1 MVRRRVL
8 VGALLGVLFAAGW
21 WAGRGRASSDLY
33 SQLDQFIEVLR
44 AVQTSYV
51 DEVDAREVIRGGL
64 KGMLRGLD
72 PASRYLD
79 ARELEAYRT
88 TLGGEV
94 DGIGAWVDVR
104 DGYPVVIAPLQGSPA
119 WRGGVTA
126 GDFITRIDS
135 TGTFGLGLEEVRAKL
150 VGAAGTPVRLM
161 IARTG
166 EGEPREV
173 VLVRE
178 RLRVPAVPYAFLLAP
193 TVGYV
198 RVTTFHERAA
208 SEFAAAVDT
217 LRRRGARSA
226 IVDLRGNPGGVV
238 EQAVAIAGG
247 FLPPG
252 TRVVSVEGR
261 DPAVGSVQNAAAA
274 RPELGW
280 PLVVLV
286 DGGSASASEIVAGAL
301 QDLDRAVVVGEPS
314 FGKGSVQNLY
324 PLRARAG
331 AVQMTTA
338 YYHTPSGRSLHRVTR
353 DPLAAGADDEGDE
366 VGATDPDT
374 PDTTRPSP
382 VFKTS
387 GGREVRGGGG
397 VIPDVEVRPDSG
409 QAAQRLPLEAGAAKR
424 MLAADPV
431 IVRALQ
437 ILQKSRD
444 ARGVFV
450 AAGVPAPKAVA
461 RR

>member
-8 VGALLGVLFAAGW
+8 VGALLGVLFAVGW

-33 SQLDQFIEVLR
+33 SQLDQFVEVLR

-51 DEVDAREVIRGGL
+51 DEVDPREVMRGGL

-79 ARELEAYRT
+79 PRELEAYRT
-88 TLGGEV
+88 TLTGDV

-104 DGYPVVIAPLQGSPA
+104 EGYPVVIAPLPGSPA
-119 WRGGVTA
+119 WREGVRA

-135 TGTFGLGLEEVRAKL
+135 TATFGLGLEEVRAHL
-150 VGAAGTPVRLM
+150 MGAAGTPVRLM
-161 IARTG
+161 VAREG
-166 EGEPREV
+166 EGEPRAV
-173 VLVRE
+173 TLTRE

-193 TVGYV
+193 GVGYV
-198 RVTTFHERAA
+198 RLTTFHERSA
-208 SEFAAAVDT
+208 SECAAAIDT
-217 LRRRGARSA
+217 LRRLGARA
-226 IVDLRGNPGGVV
+226 AVLDLRGNPGGVI

-247 FLPPG
+247 FLPTG
-252 TRVVSVEGR
+252 SRIVSVEGR
-261 DPAVGSVQNAAAA
+261 DPAVGSVQSATATH
-274 RPELGW
+274 PELGW
-280 PLVVLV
+280 PLAVLV

-301 QDLDRAVVVGEPS
+301 QDLDRAVVVGAPS

-338 YYHTPSGRSLHRVTR
+338 YYHTPSGRSLHRAVR
-353 DPLAAGADDEGDE
+353 DPLAHTDDEEDA
-366 VGATDPDT
+366 ATDADSAAARAVFR
-374 PDTTRPSP
+374 TR
-382 VFKTS
+382 

-397 VIPDVEVRPDSG
+397 VTPDVAVPSDS
-409 QAAQRLPLEAGAAKR
+409 AHAVQRLPLEASAAR
-424 MLAADPV
+424 TMLAHDPV
-431 IVRALQ
+431 VTRAVA

-444 ARGVFV
+444 ARGVFL
-450 AAGVPAPKAVA
+450 AAGVAEPKAAA

>member
-1 MVRRRVL
+1 LIRRRVL
-8 VGALLGVLFAAGW
+8 VGALLGVLFAVGW

-51 DEVDAREVIRGGL
+51 DEVDAREVMRGGL

-79 ARELEAYRT
+79 QREFEAYRT

-104 DGYPVVIAPLQGSPA
+104 EGYPVVIAPLPGSPA
-119 WRGGVTA
+119 WREGVQA

-135 TGTFGLGLEEVRAKL
+135 TATFGLGLEEVRGKL
-150 VGAAGTPVRLM
+150 MGPAGTTVRLM
-161 IARTG
+161 VAREG
-166 EGEPREV
+166 DGEPRPIT
-173 VLVRE
+173 LTRE

-193 TVGYV
+193 GMGYV
-198 RVTTFHERAA
+198 RLATFHERSA
-208 SEFAAAVDT
+208 SEFAAAIDT
-217 LRRRGARSA
+217 LRRQGARAA
-226 IVDLRGNPGGVV
+226 ILDLRGNPGGVV

-247 FLPPG
+247 FLPAG

-261 DPAVGSVQNAAAA
+261 DPAVGSVQTSSAT

-324 PLRARAG
+324 PLRSRAG

-338 YYHTPSGRSLHRVTR
+338 YYHTPSGRMLHRDTR
-353 DPLAAGADDEGDE
+353 DPLAASEEDEDETAAPADSL
-366 VGATDPDT
+366 PRFS
-374 PDTTRPSP
+374 TR
-382 VFKTS
+382 

-397 VIPDVEVRPDSG
+397 VTPDVVVAADS
-409 QAAQRLPLEAGAAKR
+409 AHTPQRLPLEAAAAR
-424 MLAADPV
+424 RLLASDPV
-431 IVRALQ
+431 VTRALE
-437 ILQKSRD
+437 ILKKARD
-444 ARGVFV
+444 ARGVFM
-450 AAGVPAPKAVA
+450 AAGVPEPKAPA